1 MRILRS
7 RQRPPV
13 GESAVRTPPR
23 VLVVDDNATNVKI
36 VQTRLASEGYE
47 VITAADGEEALV
59 AAHDQLPDLILL
71 DVMMPRLDGIEVCK
85 RLRADPA
92 FPFTPIVLVTAMT
105 DTKEVVAGLD
115 AGADEYLTKP
125 VDHRALVARVRSML
139 RIKALHDR
147 AEALTTEVSQWNT
160 SLERRVAEQVAEL
173 ERVGKLRRFFSPQL
187 AEAILS
193 GGAEDPLRSHRRE
206 ITVMFCDLRGFTA
219 FAEISEPEEVMGV
232 LREYHAATGELIL
245 EYEGTLERFTGD
257 GMMIYFNDPVPVS
270 DASER
275 AVRLALAMRDRIAAM
290 SRAWAARGYDLS
302 HGIGIA
308 QGYATLGAIGFE
320 GRWDYGAIGTVT
332 NLAARL
338 CAEAAEDQVLVS
350 QRVAGSV
357 ENFVQ
362 LEPAKVL
369 TLKGFHR
376 PVHARVVGGLRASPT
391 S

>member
-1 MRILRS
+1 M
-7 RQRPPV
+7 
-13 GESAVRTPPR
+13 
-23 VLVVDDNATNVKI
+23 VV
-36 VQTRLASEGYE
+36 
-47 VITAADGEEALV
+47 
-59 AAHDQLPDLILL
+59 
-71 DVMMPRLDGIEVCK
+71 
-85 RLRADPA
+85 
-92 FPFTPIVLVTAMT
+92 
-105 DTKEVVAGLD
+105 
-115 AGADEYLTKP
+115 
-125 VDHRALVARVRSML
+125 
-139 RIKALHDR
+139 
-147 AEALTTEVSQWNT
+147 
-160 SLERRVAEQVAEL
+160 
-173 ERVGKLRRFFSPQL
+173 
-187 AEAILS
+187 
-193 GGAEDPLRSHRRE
+193 
-206 ITVMFCDLRGFTA
+206 FCDLRGFTA